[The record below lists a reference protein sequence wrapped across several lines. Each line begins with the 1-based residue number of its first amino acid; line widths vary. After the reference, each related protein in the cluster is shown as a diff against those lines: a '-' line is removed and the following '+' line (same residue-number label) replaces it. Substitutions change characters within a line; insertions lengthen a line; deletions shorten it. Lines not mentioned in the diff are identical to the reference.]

1 MWWCAFN
8 SSTYKVEVGE
18 YGVQDHPQL
27 YKHFESSLVYM
38 SLSQTPKYNIKKE
51 NISTTLKQKFT
62 IILLRKKINLSPIP
76 KLKKIQPSTINS

>member
-38 SLSQTPKYNIKKE
+38 SLSQTPKYNIKKG
-51 NISTTLKQKFT
+51 KQFYNT
-62 IILLRKKINLSPIP
+62 ETKIYYNTF
-76 KLKKIQPSTINS
+76 KEKN